1 MKIERTKNASR
12 NIVFG
17 VILKIYTLAVPFLI
31 RTLMI
36 YFMGVEY
43 LGLNS
48 LFTSILQVLN
58 LTELGVGS
66 AMVYSMYK
74 PIVDDDK
81 EKICQLMRLY
91 RTYYRVIGLVIAV
104 VGCILI
110 PFIPN
115 LIAEDSLATLPPEI
129 NVYILYG
136 LNLAATVL
144 TYWLFAYKNCLL
156 NAHQRNDVSSKISIV
171 ITTLQY
177 GLQIVAIIFGN
188 YYIYVIVAL
197 ATQAL
202 NNVITALITTK
213 MYPDYKPVGKMPK
226 SEIKNINRR
235 ILDLFTS
242 KIGGTVT
249 NSFDTI
255 VVSTFLGLTVLAI
268 YQNYFY
274 IVTAIIGMIYIIF
287 NSCTAGIGNS
297 IISETKEKNYND
309 FKKFTLLTMWIVAF
323 CTSCFLCLFQPFMQ
337 VWVGEEL
344 MLGFSFV
351 ILLCIYFVF
360 YEMNAFFS
368 LFKDAAG
375 AWHEDRWRPL
385 TSSLANLVMNL
396 IFVQFWGLY
405 GVILSTIISQAVISI
420 PWLLYN
426 LFTTIYDKK
435 DFKAYVTNI
444 IVYLFVIILVSGITY
459 VPCYFINFDNAWVT
473 FFIRLVVCC
482 IVPNAIFIILYHKTV
497 EFKEV
502 LGLINRITRGK
513 IKFLRKYENLPQ
525 PVTVNVTGQ
534 QSSVNVQSDMVD
546 IEQPVE
552 AKLLD
557 DNSQLPESVNIK
569 SEQDTGSTENDPNRK

>member
-144 TYWLFAYKNCLL
+144 SYWLFAYKNCLL
-156 NAHQRNDVSSKISIV
+156 DAHQRNDISSKISIV

-177 GLQIVAIIFGN
+177 GLQIVAIIFAN

-202 NNVITALITTK
+202 KNVITSLITTK
-213 MYPDYKPVGKMPK
+213 MYPDFKPVGKMSK

-274 IVTAIIGMIYIIF
+274 ILTAITGMIYIIF

-323 CTSCFLCLFQPFMQ
+323 CTSCFLGLFQPFMQ

-344 MLGFSFV
+344 MLEFSFV
-351 ILLCIYFVF
+351 ILFCIYFVF

-385 TSSLANLVMNL
+385 ISSLANLAMNL

-405 GVILSTIISQAVISI
+405 GVILSTILSQAVISI
-420 PWLLYN
+420 PWLLHN

-435 DFKAYVTNI
+435 YFKTYVVNI
-444 IVYLFVIILVSGITY
+444 FFYLIVIIAVSCITY
-459 VPCYFINFDNAWVT
+459 LPCYFVDFDNACIT
-473 FFIRLVVCC
+473 FFVRLIICC
-482 IVPNAIFIILYHKTV
+482 IVPNVIFILLYYRTV
-497 EFKEV
+497 EFKQV
-502 LGLINRITRGK
+502 LQLANRITKGK
-513 IKFLRKYENLPQ
+513 IKFLKKYENLPQ
-525 PVTVNVTGQ
+525 SVAEAADLHQ
-534 QSSVNVQSDMVD
+534 SVNIVQSD
-546 IEQPVE
+546 IAEAEQSKKE
-552 AKLLD
+552 NLT
-557 DNSQLPESVNIK
+557 DNDS
-569 SEQDTGSTENDPNRK
+569 